1 MNLYELF
8 AGNESWHTLRLLEY
22 ANRLTDEQLDRPL
35 NNVTEAVPFQEPSK
49 TLRQVLE
56 NIIYTKE
63 VWGAALL
70 GKNDVNLNF
79 TPASERTPARLLERL
94 RVADANF
101 QLAFHNVAAANTW
114 DDEFVDAL
122 CEPPEK
128 FTYGSV
134 FAHIITFNAHRRLQ
148 ALDALRQLGVT
159 PEGFGDPSEFER
171 SLTPAV

>member
-1 MNLYELF
+1 
-8 AGNESWHTLRLLEY
+8 
-22 ANRLTDEQLDRPL
+22 
-35 NNVTEAVPFQEPSK
+35 
-49 TLRQVLE
+49 
-56 NIIYTKE
+56 

-70 GKNDVNLNF
+70 GKNNVNLNF
-79 TPASERTPARLLERL
+79 TPASERTPARLMERL
-94 RVADANF
+94 RVADANL

-122 CEPPEK
+122 CEPPET

-159 PEGFGDPSEFER
+159 PEGFGDPGEFER
-171 SLTPAV
+171 SLTPAL